1 MHNQLDNTINKNKE
15 SFSGWLKN
23 NMDGIRINL
32 KKKKQ

>member
-1 MHNQLDNTINKNKE
+1 MHHQLDNTINKNKG
-15 SFSGWLKN
+15 SSSGRLKN